1 MKSPNSKCPIKHN
14 NIYVKRF
21 NSSWL
26 SDSILNSIKE
36 KHRLYS
42 LSLTNPSQLPTFRRY
57 RNILTDTIRK
67 AKATYYQAK
76 FRSCSSDG
84 RATWKV
90 INSVLPTK
98 KSGPDQYK
106 LLINDSEES
115 DSKILSET
123 FNHHFSNVAS
133 VLADNIPD
141 VNFDPLTHVNRLNN
155 TFVLQDVTVEELF
168 KTIKSF
174 RPKMS
179 SITTIPNFIYNHV
192 CDIIA
197 PILVKLFNSS
207 VRQGIF
213 PNRFKLAHV
222 IPLFQSGSKLLLA
235 NYRPIS
241 LLPFLSKVLEKFIH
255 SRMSAFL
262 NKYNVLFQTNMGLGE
277 GNQLQM
283 QF

>member
-1 MKSPNSKCPIKHN
+1 MKSYNCKCPIKYK
-14 NIYVKRF
+14 NISVKRF
-21 NSSWL
+21 NSPWL

-36 KHRLYS
+36 KHRLYR
-42 LSLTNPSQLPTFRRY
+42 LSLTNISQLPIYRRY

-67 AKATYYQAK
+67 AKATYYQTK
-76 FRSCSSDG
+76 VRSCSSDG

-98 KSGPDQYK
+98 KSDPDQYK

-115 DSKILSET
+115 DSKILSEA

-141 VNFDPLTHVNRLNN
+141 VNFGPLTHVTRLNN
-155 TFVLQDVTVEELF
+155 TFVWQDVTVEELV

-179 SITTIPNFIYNHV
+179 SITTIPNFICKHV

-213 PNRFKLAHV
+213 PNRFKLARV
-222 IPLFQSGSKLLLA
+222 IPLFKSGSKLLLA
-235 NYRPIS
+235 NYRTIS
-241 LLPFLSKVLEKFIH
+241 LLPFLSKVLEKLIH
-255 SRMSAFL
+255 IVGCLPF
-262 NKYNVLFQTNMGLGE
+262 
-277 GNQLQM
+277 
-283 QF
+283 